1 MDLSLTCST
10 YTRQETHME
19 PEHRPLEDYSLQPGG
34 FQVPCGSLPGC
45 RSCFSPN
52 MASMITENF
61 HSFGEPPPSSR
72 PLALCHLTLEPKVC
86 NETITGPNMCN
97 RTYIWRICGRPSRVT
112 SSQTD
117 SILAFPT
124 PPLEGRLAPRVAPA
138 TGAPFRVHRKRFGQ
152 TGMPESEALSL
163 ANCQTT
169 GQLGCLHHYTQ
180 IYNIYI

>member
-1 MDLSLTCST
+1 
-10 YTRQETHME
+10 
-19 PEHRPLEDYSLQPGG
+19 
-34 FQVPCGSLPGC
+34 
-45 RSCFSPN
+45 

-180 IYNIYI
+180 IYNIYIILHLIQCSLTRTNIRKTWCPDRAEIIEKIKKNQK